1 MCPLA
6 QREEALLSRYLGV
19 TLRFFHLPLRQ
30 PGRYTRRNSPIEV
43 LKMSKS
49 RWMGLATAFLFV
61 AASAQLARAQKLDAT
76 VLYRQA
82 SDSNYFAVIPGYTV
96 TPDEGGIDCSLEPL
110 SEACAAPSRNNGA
123 IAAPGQVSYN
133 LVGTTLSLLL
143 PDGRVAL
150 VNCVNKYSV
159 KGNYLSQRICDMPL
173 VEHVEAELNGK
184 NARLKWPV
192 GNEGKTVNE
201 TYRVVAILNKPLIA
215 SR

>member
-1 MCPLA
+1 MA
-6 QREEALLSRYLGV
+6 QGKEALLSRYLRV
-19 TLRFFHLPLRQ
+19 TTHAEVPPLDQRV
-30 PGRYTRRNSPIEV
+30 PYTLSNTPKEV
-43 LKMSKS
+43 LKMSQS
-49 RWMGLATAFLFV
+49 RWMGLAMAFLFA
-61 AASAQLARAQKLDAT
+61 AASAQSVNAQKLDAT
-76 VLYRQA
+76 ILYRQA
-82 SDSNYFAVIPGYTV
+82 SDSNYFALIPGYTT
-96 TPDEGGIDCSLEPL
+96 TPVEGGTDCSLEPL

-159 KGNYLSQRICDMPL
+159 KGNYISRRVCDMPL

-184 NARLKWPV
+184 NAKLKWPV
-192 GNEGKTVNE
+192 GIDGKFAAE
-201 TYRVVAILNKPLIA
+201 TYRVVAILDRQFIA